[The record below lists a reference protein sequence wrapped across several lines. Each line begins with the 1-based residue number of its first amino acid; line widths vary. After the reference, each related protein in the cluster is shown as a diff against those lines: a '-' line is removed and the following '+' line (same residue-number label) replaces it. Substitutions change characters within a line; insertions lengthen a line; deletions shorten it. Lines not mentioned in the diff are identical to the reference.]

1 MRRAEINLHH
11 CLPGETVRGER
22 AKSEPNRCLS
32 VKIVPSCRDIG
43 EMQ

>member
-22 AKSEPNRCLS
+22 AKSVANCCLS
-32 VKIVPSCRDIG
+32 VKTVRDKHVNSH
-43 EMQ
+43 

>member
-22 AKSEPNRCLS
+22 AKSVASCCLS
-32 VKIVPSCRDIG
+32 VKTVRDKHVNSH
-43 EMQ
+43 